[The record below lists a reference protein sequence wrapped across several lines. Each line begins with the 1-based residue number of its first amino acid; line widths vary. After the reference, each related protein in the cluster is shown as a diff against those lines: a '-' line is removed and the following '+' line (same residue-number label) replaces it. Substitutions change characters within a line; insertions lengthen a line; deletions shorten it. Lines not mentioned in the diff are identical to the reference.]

1 MSHVPYLD
9 ELAIIAVTAVVVTLL
24 LGKLKLPTV
33 AGLLVSGMLI
43 GPAALGLV
51 RSMHAIE
58 ALAEIGVVLL
68 LFTIG
73 LEFSLRR
80 LLATFR
86 RVALVGALQV
96 GLTIL
101 VTVALGLL
109 LQQPV
114 TRAVFY
120 GFVVALSST
129 AIVLRALTDRQELD
143 APHGRVIVGT
153 LIFQDLCVVPMVLVV
168 PLLGADAVDGTPV
181 FSVLLALGK
190 AAVVVVAAL
199 GVARFGVPHLLNW
212 VDRSRSR
219 EVFLLAMLS
228 LCIGVAWLTALAG
241 LSLALGAFLA
251 GVIVADTD
259 YGHRAMGELLP
270 LRDIF
275 LSVFFVSLG
284 MLFDVRVLFV
294 APLAV
299 VVFFAIFV
307 GLKALVASVSVLAV
321 RTPAR
326 IAWLAGVGLAQ
337 FGEFGFVLARL
348 GLQHRVV
355 SETDLAPL
363 LAGGILSMVATPL
376 LIRLAPRVRRGADLL
391 KPLERGEQGSED
403 DRGIA
408 HALRDHVII
417 IGFGIAGK
425 FTARAVSA
433 SGFTYSVL
441 ELNADTVKRA
451 KELGEPIHYGD
462 ASHPETLVHLGIE
475 SARALV
481 VLMNDVDSLR
491 RVVATAKRLAPEVP
505 VLIRTRYLAQKD
517 ELLALGATEVV
528 AEEVEAGVEV
538 VTRLM
543 RWLNVPREEVEG
555 RILDLREAIDRRER
569 ASRLP

>member
-24 LGKLKLPTV
+24 LSKLKLPTV

-51 RSMHAIE
+51 KSVHAIE

-96 GLTIL
+96 GLTIA
-101 VTVALGLL
+101 VTVGLSMAFGEPFPRAL
-109 LQQPV
+109 
-114 TRAVFY
+114 FY
-120 GFVVALSST
+120 GFVVSLSST

-168 PLLGADAVDGTPV
+168 PLLNPNSNAGTPALDV
-181 FSVLLALGK
+181 GIALGK
-190 AAVVVVAAL
+190 AALVVVAAL
-199 GVARFGVPHLLNW
+199 AIARFGVPHLLRW
-212 VDRSRSR
+212 VDKSRSR

-228 LCIGVAWLTALAG
+228 LCIGIAWLTALAG

-251 GVIVADTD
+251 GVIVADTE

-284 MLFDVRVLFV
+284 MLFDARVLLS
-294 APLAV
+294 APGAV
-299 VVFFAIFV
+299 LLFFAVFV
-307 GLKALVASVSVLAV
+307 GLKGLVASASVL
-321 RTPAR
+321 TTMPAR
-326 IAWLAGVGLAQ
+326 VAWLAGVGLAQ

-348 GLQHRVV
+348 GLQHGVV
-355 SETDLAPL
+355 AERELGPILA
-363 LAGGILSMVATPL
+363 AGILSMVVTPL
-376 LIRLAPRVRRGADLL
+376 LIRLAPKLQGGGVSSTSL
-391 KPLERGEQGSED
+391 KRTTNASNASHGDTQ
-403 DRGIA
+403 
-408 HALRDHVII
+408 ALRDHVII
-417 IGFGIAGK
+417 VGFGIAGK
-425 FTARAVSA
+425 FTARAVA
-433 SGFTYSVL
+433 ESGFRYTVL
-441 ELNADTVKRA
+441 ELNAETVKNA
-451 KELGEPIHYGD
+451 KEQSEPIHYGD
-462 ASHPETLVHLGIE
+462 ATHPETLQHLGIE

-481 VLMNDVDSLR
+481 VLMNDADSLR
-491 RVVATAKRLAPEVP
+491 RVVATAKRIAPEVP
-505 VLIRTRYLAQKD
+505 VLIRTRYLFQKD

-543 RWLNVPREEVEG
+543 KWLNVPREEFEG
-555 RILDLREAIDRRER
+555 RILDLREAIDQKG
-569 ASRLP
+569 RLSKLP